1 MPKRRKKP
9 RFKTSFPLKRDEKG
23 KVTPVEGVKGPFAD
37 TVKEKERYLEGEKEF
52 RRKERERS
60 ERINQQ
66 IKETIKSIGSGIKKF
81 AVKTLSGARG
91 DAMRKRA
98 RELEKT
104 IYPNRFIRRK

>member
-1 MPKRRKKP
+1 MPKKTKKKKP
-9 RFKTSFPLKRDEKG
+9 IISTNEKIAR
-23 KVTPVEGVKGPFAD
+23 ER
-37 TVKEKERYLEGEKEF
+37 ERYLEGEKEF

-66 IKETIKSIGSGIKKF
+66 IKETIKSVGSGIKKF

>member
-1 MPKRRKKP
+1 MPKKK
-9 RFKTSFPLKRDEKG
+9 KKNGSTPLISTNEEISKQR
-23 KVTPVEGVKGPFAD
+23 
-37 TVKEKERYLEGEKEF
+37 ERYLEGEKEF

>member
-1 MPKRRKKP
+1 MPKKTKKNGS
-9 RFKTSFPLKRDEKG
+9 TPLISTNEEIAKQR
-23 KVTPVEGVKGPFAD
+23 
-37 TVKEKERYLEGEKEF
+37 ERYLEGEKEF
-52 RRKERERS
+52 KRKEKERS
-60 ERINQQ
+60 ERLNKQ
-66 IKETIKSIGSGIKKF
+66 IKETIKRVGSGIKKF